1 MRIVIFSELFYPHG
15 GGAELATWLYSKLLV
30 EKGFEVT
37 VVTRQF
43 PGEASVEFLSN
54 GMKIFRVPM
63 RIAFGSRY
71 DTLANAGVLA
81 SSFIRRLIKES
92 DIVYVPCGWY
102 SVIPLAKIY
111 GKPVVVHMHNYSIVC
126 PTSLMY
132 DFVNHRVG
140 TSSLKSFLLHEII
153 ERRRGVLLTAV
164 SALMNELLGRHYNR
178 LSTLADA
185 IIFVSRAQMDLA
197 LSRTPLLKKKSYAI
211 YNPIPNLPLIESER
225 KGIGYFGGRS
235 FVKGFYTLME
245 AFKTFRYGGVEAYM
259 AMTWR
264 DYKTVR
270 LDNGILVNF
279 MPRINP
285 ESVMKKLSIVVV
297 PSLIPEPSPYV
308 LVESMLYGKLI
319 IASNVGGIPEIASS
333 CLAGVKLVEPG
344 GYVAIAGALNH
355 FLSFDLEEINEI
367 GVKNREYILK
377 RLNNED
383 ILKHF
388 IKILHQALDST

>member
-1 MRIVIFSELFYPHG
+1 MRIIVFSELFYPHG

-37 VVTRQF
+37 IVTRQF
-43 PGEASVEFLSN
+43 PGEASIEFLSN
-54 GMKIFRVPM
+54 SMKILRVPI

-71 DTLANAGVLA
+71 DTLANSWVLA
-81 SSFIRRLIKES
+81 STFIRRLINES

-132 DFVNHRVG
+132 DFVNHKVG
-140 TSSLKSFLLHEII
+140 VSSLKSFLLHEII
-153 ERRRGVLLTAV
+153 ERRRGALLTAV
-164 SALMNELLGRHYNR
+164 SALMNELLGKHYNR
-178 LSTLADA
+178 LGRLVDA

-197 LSRTPLLKKKSYAI
+197 LSTNPSLKRKSYVI
-211 YNPIPNLPLIESER
+211 YNPIPNLPLIKSEM
-225 KGIGYFGGRS
+225 KSIGYFGGRS

-245 AFKTFRYGGVEAYM
+245 ALKSLRPSNVEAYM
-259 AMTWR
+259 ALTWR
-264 DYKTVR
+264 SYKT
-270 LDNGILVNF
+270 LKLNNGILINL
-279 MPRINP
+279 MPKINP
-285 ESVMKKLSIVVV
+285 YSIMKKLSIVAI

-319 IASNVGGIPEIASS
+319 IASNIGGIPEIVSGCS
-333 CLAGVKLVEPG
+333 GVKLVEPEN
-344 GYVAIAGALNH
+344 YVAIASALNY
-355 FLSFDLEEINEI
+355 FLSFDLEEINDI
-367 GVKNREYILK
+367 GVKNREYTLRKI
-377 RLNNED
+377 NNEE

-388 IKILHQALDST
+388 IKILYKKTS